1 MASGVMTPPA
11 DDTAA
16 AGRAAETAAPETA
29 SPKTADPET
38 GSAMVEFI
46 FLGLLL
52 LVPVIY
58 LIVAAGQVQGA
69 AFAATGA
76 AESAAKVYV
85 ASGDPVTGEYQAKA
99 AAELAFT
106 DFGLDPAGLLLDIS
120 CSAQCLAPGS
130 TVTALVSFDVPLPLG
145 SGLPGGGFAPVTVD
159 AASTQ
164 IVERYG

>member
-1 MASGVMTPPA
+1 MGSSDTTPPVPA
-11 DDTAA
+11 DAAA
-16 AGRAAETAAPETA
+16 AGGTAEPAGR
-29 SPKTADPET
+29 DT

-58 LIVAAGQVQGA
+58 LIVTAGQVQGA
-69 AFAATGA
+69 AFAAAGA

-85 ASGDPVTGEYQAKA
+85 AAGDPAAGEQQAKL

-106 DFGLDPAGLLLDIS
+106 DFGFEPGDVLLDIS
-120 CSAQCLAPGS
+120 CSAECLAPGS
-130 TVTALVSFDVPLPLG
+130 TATALVSFDVPLPLG
-145 SGLPGGGFAPVTVD
+145 SGLGMDFAPVTVD

>member
-1 MASGVMTPPA
+1 MRSGAMTPVKA
-11 DDTAA
+11 DAAA
-16 AGRAAETAAPETA
+16 AGNAALGSADTT
-29 SPKTADPET
+29 TADPEN
-38 GSAMVEFI
+38 GSAVVEFI

-85 ASGDPVTGEYQAKA
+85 AAEDSVTGEHQAKM
-99 AAELAFT
+99 AAEQAFS
-106 DFGLDPAGLLLDIS
+106 DVGFDPAGLLLDIS
-120 CSAQCLAPGS
+120 CSAECLAPGS
-130 TVTALVSFDVPLPLG
+130 TVTALVSFSVPLPLG
-145 SGLPGGGFAPVTVD
+145 SGLPGLDYAPVTVD
-159 AASTQ
+159 SASTQ

>member
-1 MASGVMTPPA
+1 MDSSDTTQPA
-11 DDTAA
+11 P
-16 AGRAAETAAPETA
+16 AGETGAEGSTAETVDA
-29 SPKTADPET
+29 ET
-38 GSAMVEFI
+38 GSAVVEFI

-58 LIVAAGQVQGA
+58 FIVTAGAVQGA
-69 AFAATGA
+69 AFAAAGA

-85 ASGDPVTGEYQAKA
+85 AAGDPVSGEQQAKV

-106 DFGLDPAGLLLDIS
+106 DFGFEPGEVLLDIS
-120 CSAQCLAPGS
+120 CSAECLAPGS
-130 TVTALVSFDVPLPLG
+130 TATALVSFNVPLPLG

>member
-1 MASGVMTPPA
+1 MDSSGTTPQAPA
-11 DDTAA
+11 VDAA
-16 AGRAAETAAPETA
+16 AADSAA
-29 SPKTADPET
+29 KTADSET

-58 LIVAAGQVQGA
+58 LIVTAGQVQGA
-69 AFAATGA
+69 AFAAAGA

-85 ASGDPVTGEYQAKA
+85 AAGDPVTGEQQAQL

-106 DFGLDPAGLLLDIS
+106 DFGFETAGVLLDIS
-120 CSAQCLAPGS
+120 CSAECLAPGS
-130 TVTALVSFDVPLPLG
+130 TATALVSFDVPLPLG
-145 SGLPGGGFAPVTVD
+145 FGLPGADFAPVTVD